1 MIKVVKPYQISAIK
15 KPSDFL
21 IFTKNMFQI
30 LQKEGYYK
38 IEKGY
43 YTAAR
48 FCKLTNSFVLDNGTN
63 KNRDVSG
70 INKDNL
76 NLYYEKG
83 CATYKSYL
91 KIITYLNKESS
102 RTFLKKY
109 NLYKNHTKFLL
120 IYITEEN
127 FFIRG
132 LYQFCQSKYRE
143 GAYCDCK
150 CRVITKDTE
159 FLLEIESN
167 LKIFTLQSFV
177 KIKDSKN
184 MFKNFLDYLNNIFVF
199 DNKLQTETGVK
210 FLLED
215 NSMFDRDK
223 LNKKYNIYKKKINI
237 LDDNVKITIEEKNQF
252 IFALQTCLTLFLQSI
267 DHKNIMFY
275 DKSLM
280 SYVSLDNFIFNLLE
294 ENNQELKDNLEKKE
308 KSMVYFDSLLPKIF

>member
-21 IFTKNMFQI
+21 IFAKNMFQI

-38 IEKGY
+38 IDKGY

-63 KNRDVSG
+63 KNRDISG

-76 NLYYEKG
+76 SLYYEKG
-83 CATYKSYL
+83 SETYNDYL

-102 RTFLKKY
+102 KTFLKKY

-120 IYITEEN
+120 IYITEES

-132 LYQFCQSKYRE
+132 LYQFCQNKYRE
-143 GAYCDCK
+143 GAYCNCK

-159 FLLEIESN
+159 FLAEIENN
-167 LKIFTLQSFV
+167 LKIFTSQNFV

-199 DNKLQTETGVK
+199 DSKLKTEIGVK

-215 NSMFDRDK
+215 NGIFDRDK
-223 LNKKYNIYKKKINI
+223 LNKKYNVYKKKLNI
-237 LDDNVKITIEEKNQF
+237 LDDNVKIIIEEKNQF

-267 DHKNIMFY
+267 NHKNIMFY
-275 DKSLM
+275 DKSLL

-294 ENNQELKDNLEKKE
+294 EHSQELQDNLEKKE
-308 KSMVYFDSLLPKIF
+308 ENMVYFDSLLPKIF